1 VESGQLAVVQS
12 ASAAGLVVAAKGTM
26 AKDDAGTSGDPWS
39 RFCAIAGG
47 RDEIAYAAAAAG
59 VAASA
64 VQQLKFVSVI
74 SACGCMVFL
83 VLF

>member
-12 ASAAGLVVAAKGTM
+12 ASAAGLVVTTKGAAAKG
-26 AKDDAGTSGDPWS
+26 DAGTSGDPWS
-39 RFCAIAGG
+39 RFCAIAKGG
-47 RDEIAYAAAAAG
+47 DEIAYTAAAAG

-74 SACGCMVFL
+74 SACGCMVSL